1 MFHHFSGDVWLFS
14 KPPETPL
21 PEVDIPIL
29 SQPDEAPL
37 SLLQHLETD
46 DRSELS
52 RERLESYGDQE
63 YLSEETLR
71 ANAGLDL
78 DGQLSIA
85 KALTESPDEFHWA
98 LRFDQMPDY
107 DQLLLLC
114 KVLWENL
121 GRGGLASAYTTS
133 AVQLTRQLMNFSVKG
148 STKALIDETVAKN
161 QVQDVHEL
169 DKLIKDIC
177 QFVRSIAGYSFPV
190 RLRALD
196 RIQGEVFGRLGY
208 EPGDYS
214 AYAARVEGLF
224 LDSPLVALDEY
235 GIPPELAEKL
245 RNQLRPDGDLDDVL
259 SRLKTIN
266 TDGLGLSA
274 FEAELVSYAQ
284 KGL

>member
-37 SLLQHLETD
+37 SLLQHLEEA

-71 ANAGLDL
+71 ANSGLDL
-78 DGQLSIA
+78 DGQIAIA
-85 KALTESPDEFHWA
+85 KELAESPDQFYWA
-98 LRFDQMPDY
+98 LRFDQMPNY
-107 DQLLLLC
+107 EQLFVLIKLL
-114 KVLWENL
+114 WGHL

-133 AVQLTRQLMNFSVKG
+133 PVQLTRQLMNFQVKG
-148 STKALIDETVAKN
+148 STKALIDEAVVKGQVKN
-161 QVQDVHEL
+161 VHEL

-190 RLRALD
+190 RLRAID
-196 RIQGEVFGRLGY
+196 RIQSEVFGRLGY

-224 LDSPLVALDEY
+224 LESPLVALDEY

-245 RNQLRPDGDLDDVL
+245 RNQLKPDGDLDNVL
-259 SRLKTIN
+259 SRLKGIN
-266 TDGLGLSA
+266 PGGSGLNT
-274 FEAELVSYAQ
+274 FEGELVSYAQ
-284 KGL
+284 QGL